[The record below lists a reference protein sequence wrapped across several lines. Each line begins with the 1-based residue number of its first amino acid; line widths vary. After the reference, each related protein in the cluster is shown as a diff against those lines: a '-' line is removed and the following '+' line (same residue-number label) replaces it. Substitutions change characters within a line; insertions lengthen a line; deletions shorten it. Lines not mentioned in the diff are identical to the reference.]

1 MPPCLLESL
10 KLAARG
16 TRPGHPAD
24 PSREMRLSA
33 DAILE
38 HAATPT
44 QVISNQ
50 TKQVH
55 KWQICIQSKHRQPN
69 IKARK

>member
-1 MPPCLLESL
+1 M
-10 KLAARG
+10 
-16 TRPGHPAD
+16 RPT
-24 PSREMRLSA
+24 A
-33 DAILE
+33 DAAPE
-38 HAATPT
+38 HAATPA

-55 KWQICIQSKHRQPN
+55 KRQICIQPKHQQPD